1 MVHLTGRQRE
11 VLLSALPN
19 TANVAAGGLVFG
31 QFVSGRPFSLVAV
44 GYRDLVG
51 VSRRQSD
58 NCWERIMSDQA
69 RIELNL
75 LIIFGSMAAFAIV
88 MLIIDLLGR
97 RQERRRR

>member
-1 MVHLTGRQRE
+1 
-11 VLLSALPN
+11 
-19 TANVAAGGLVFG
+19 
-31 QFVSGRPFSLVAV
+31 
-44 GYRDLVG
+44 
-51 VSRRQSD
+51 
-58 NCWERIMSDQA
+58 MSDQA